1 MVKTY
6 VADTNFILSSPE
18 MLTNY
23 DVVIPSVVLR
33 EIENLERRKGDTK
46 LQYQVRMAKR
56 IINDLE
62 SVGKLKLDSDDTK
75 TGDEIDAKLDSSYAD
90 NIILTFAIKNDY
102 GLLTNDI
109 LLKFKALAYG
119 LTVES
124 GTLKEDVNDYKGFK
138 VVNLNE
144 EDYKEL
150 FLNLDVNTYE
160 VLTNQYLVLNDE
172 TGKFKELVKWT
183 GEHYQVIVNGLTKGF
198 KTNQFKT
205 KITPRDPYQKM
216 AIDSIEHNGVT
227 VIKGKAGSGKTL
239 LSLHTAWHLVEKEG
253 YRLVIFTNPVPALDA
268 QELGFRKGETFD
280 KLMQS
285 PFGSMLKSKF
295 GSVDEILY
303 QINVNKKLE
312 ILPVSDIRGY
322 DTGDDRTILYIPEAQ
337 NLTVY
342 LMKLSLQRVAENC
355 KVIVDGDVDQVDK
368 SVYSY
373 DNGMR
378 RLSEIFRGSDLYGEV
393 ELQTIYRSKIANLAD
408 KL

>member
-75 TGDEIDAKLDSSYAD
+75 TGDEIDDKLDSSYAD

-239 LSLHTAWHLVEKEG
+239 LSLHTAWHL
-253 YRLVIFTNPVPALDA
+253 L
-268 QELGFRKGETFD
+268 
-280 KLMQS
+280 
-285 PFGSMLKSKF
+285 
-295 GSVDEILY
+295 
-303 QINVNKKLE
+303 
-312 ILPVSDIRGY
+312 
-322 DTGDDRTILYIPEAQ
+322 
-337 NLTVY
+337 
-342 LMKLSLQRVAENC
+342 
-355 KVIVDGDVDQVDK
+355 
-368 SVYSY
+368 
-373 DNGMR
+373 
-378 RLSEIFRGSDLYGEV
+378 
-393 ELQTIYRSKIANLAD
+393 
-408 KL
+408 